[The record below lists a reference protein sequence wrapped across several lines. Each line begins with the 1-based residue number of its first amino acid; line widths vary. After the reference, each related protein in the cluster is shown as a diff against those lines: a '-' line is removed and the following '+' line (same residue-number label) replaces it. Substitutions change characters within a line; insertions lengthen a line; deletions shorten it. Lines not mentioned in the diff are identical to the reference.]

1 MRQFTIAQT
10 PADPDRDAG
19 WVVDIDGRRD
29 RQYSSQWAAIVGAFV
44 AAHEATH
51 TGEEAMIVME
61 TSTRQVLTFSL
72 TPEDH
77 NDAVGS
83 GSRECE
89 AFNSMGPFASDSRLR
104 GAA

>member
-10 PADPDRDAG
+10 PADPDRDSC
-19 WVVDIDGRRD
+19 WHVDIDGRLD

-51 TGEEAMIVME
+51 EGEEAMIVME
-61 TSTRQVLTFSL
+61 TSARQVWTFSL

-89 AFNSMGPFASDSRLR
+89 AFNSNAPPHDSRLR

>member
-1 MRQFTIAQT
+1 MRQFIIAQT
-10 PADPDRDAG
+10 PTVPDRDPG
-19 WVVDIDGRRD
+19 WYVEIDGRRD

-51 TGEEAMIVME
+51 SGEEATIVME
-61 TSTRQVLTFSL
+61 TSARQVWTFSL

-77 NDAVGS
+77 YS
-83 GSRECE
+83 GSREYE
-89 AFNSMGPFASDSRLR
+89 AFNSIDPAAGDQHLR

>member
-10 PADPDRDAG
+10 PADPDRDSC
-19 WVVDIDGRRD
+19 WHVDTDGRLD

-51 TGEEAMIVME
+51 EGEEAIIVME
-61 TSTRQVLTFSL
+61 TSARQVWTFSL

-77 NDAVGS
+77 AVDE
-83 GSRECE
+83 SRSRAGG
-89 AFNSMGPFASDSRLR
+89 AFNSIDASRSDSRLR

>member
-10 PADPDRDAG
+10 PADPKRDSC
-19 WVVDIDGRRD
+19 WYVEIDGRRD

-51 TGEEAMIVME
+51 AGDEAMIVME
-61 TSTRQVLTFSL
+61 TSARQVWTVSL
-72 TPEDH
+72 TPEVH
-77 NDAVGS
+77 G
-83 GSRECE
+83 E
-89 AFNSMGPFASDSRLR
+89 AFNPMAPSGYDQRLR